1 MAAAKKSTAKKAKAK
16 SAKKTSASTKPKT
29 TSPKTRRDMD
39 EVVFEAR
46 DLKIHAVR
54 DDGSELPIVKGV
66 DFKVRR
72 GEVVALIGESGSGKT
87 TISLSALGYCKPGLK
102 FAGGQALL
110 LGEDVTQKNT
120 EELRPIRGEKVAYLA
135 QSAAATFNP
144 SILINEQVTEAP
156 VQHGTK
162 TREEAD
168 AKALALYHALELP
181 NPETIGNRYPHQV
194 SGGQLQR
201 LMAAMALCGEPD
213 LLVLDEPT
221 TALDVTTQ
229 IEVLK
234 AFKSVIKDE
243 GAAAIYVTHD
253 LAVVAQIADHI
264 VVLYNGEIKE
274 AGPVDIIINKPKH
287 PYTKRL
293 MAAIKPLPEAGQS
306 EGSSDEHMRDVPALE
321 VKDIDAGY
329 GRNADGSPKVMVLKD
344 VNVSIERGK
353 TVGIIG
359 ESGCGKSTLARVFA
373 GLLPPT
379 EGEILLDGNVLAPD
393 LRQRSRDELQKIQF
407 VYQMAD
413 TALNPLHRIRDILG
427 RPVEFY
433 SGLKGKAKQNRINQ
447 LLEMVELPLV
457 FADRFPHELSGGQ
470 KQRVNLARALAAEP
484 EVVLCDEVT
493 SALDT
498 IVGANVIELLKS
510 LRQKTGVSYVFI
522 SHDLSTVASF
532 ADEIVVLYAGRVA
545 EQGPTDQVLS
555 PPYHPYTRLL
565 VSSVP
570 EPRVGWLEDTMKRQE
585 SASGIS
591 GQVNLTAVGCP
602 FFDRCP
608 LAIPGTCDTT
618 NPPRRVDKNK
628 HVIECHRE
636 LTELGG

>member
-1 MAAAKKSTAKKAKAK
+1 MAAPKKSTAKKAKSK
-16 SAKKTSASTKPKT
+16 TAKKTSASAKPKT
-29 TSPKTRRDMD
+29 SSAKARRDMD

-120 EELRPIRGEKVAYLA
+120 EELRPIRGERVAYLA

-274 AGPVDIIINKPKH
+274 AGPVDVIINQPKH

-306 EGSSDEHMRDVPALE
+306 EGSSDDHMRDVPALE

-373 GLLPPT
+373 GLLPPM
-379 EGEILLDGNVLAPD
+379 EGEILLDGERLAPD

-413 TALNPLHRIRDILG
+413 TALNPRHRIRDILG

-433 SGLKGKAKQNRINQ
+433 SGLRGKAKQDRINE

-457 FADRFPHELSGGQ
+457 FADRYPHELSGGQ

-510 LRQKTGVSYVFI
+510 LREKTGVSYVFI

-585 SASGIS
+585 SASGIA